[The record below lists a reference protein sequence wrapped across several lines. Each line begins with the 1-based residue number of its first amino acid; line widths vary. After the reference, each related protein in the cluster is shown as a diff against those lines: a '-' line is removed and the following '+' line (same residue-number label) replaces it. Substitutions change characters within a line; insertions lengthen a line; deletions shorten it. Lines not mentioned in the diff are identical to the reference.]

1 MTEEQSIVQRKKIL
15 VADDD
20 KVMLRAI
27 KLALESSG
35 YQVVTATDGAS
46 VVKIVDREVPDLIL
60 LDVLFPPD
68 AMDVGMHWDG
78 FAIMRWLRNMSEAK
92 DVAVIMISHTDPAKY
107 GPLCL
112 EAGARAF
119 LPKPLDMD
127 ELVATVRAV
136 LAENQTATAA

>member
-92 DVAVIMISHTDPAKY
+92 DVAVIMISRTDPAKY
-107 GPLCL
+107 GTLCL

-136 LAENQTATAA
+136 LAENQAATAA